1 MAEIGFP
8 RQKRVTRGRDARDPQ
23 IAATG
28 QAEISS
34 HRVAPREAFDVA
46 RYVTDIA
53 AQLEAMA
60 VAAQLDSLAYFLGMA
75 KAEGDLFVRDNARA
89 DGAAKELGDAGSVDP
104 ENHHE
109 MSFD

>member
-1 MAEIGFP
+1 MTKRGFP
-8 RQKRVTRGRDARDPQ
+8 SRKRVNR
-23 IAATG
+23 
-28 QAEISS
+28 S
-34 HRVAPREAFDVA
+34 HDVAPREAIDVA
-46 RYVTDIA
+46 LDVTA
-53 AQLEAMA
+53 MAQQLERMA
-60 VAAQLDSLAYFLGMA
+60 VAAGLDLLAYFLGLA

>member
-8 RQKRVTRGRDARDPQ
+8 RQKRVTRGRDARPQ

-75 KAEGDLFVRDNARA
+75 KAEGDLFVRGNAQA
-89 DGAAKELGDAGSVDP
+89 DGSVKELGDAGPAEP
-104 ENHHE
+104 ESYDDR
-109 MSFD
+109 SFD